1 MEEDVEMQSIVFGG
15 LGLFF
20 GFFFPFGK
28 WPRKVT
34 KKRQK
39 GQKVNHLLLI
49 PGDKPAHC
57 SKKQNAAVI
66 SPGSEES
73 IAQCW
78 VGGRGREKEK

>member
-1 MEEDVEMQSIVFGG
+1 MEEDIEIQSMVFGVW
-15 LGLFF
+15 
-20 GFFFPFGK
+20 FFFPFGK

-39 GQKVNHLLLI
+39 CQKVNHLLLT
-49 PGDKPAHC
+49 PGDKPEHC

-73 IAQCW
+73 IAQC
-78 VGGRGREKEK
+78 